1 MENELYQYLKTLS
14 NKQLIKIMEEPQD
27 YTAEAV
33 QVVREIIISRKI
45 STEEE
50 QAIRKEL
57 MTDVFDDYQKKQLFE
72 EKWKPFITLY
82 NLVKQP
88 SLIKQDNYFL
98 LFVMILLSFYYLIF
112 LYERLSF
119 LYYEIRHLQVAGLFF
134 AAINIIQIV
143 STPAVISFLYR
154 KQSIGW
160 ILPVFGKTIELMNV
174 LCFVLNYFGRFHY
187 FNWRA
192 KLNLSLYVLL
202 LSSILICLNYK
213 KTKRILNINSTTQR
227 QTILGG
233 IIIGIVYYLILRKI
247 YQQ

>member
-1 MENELYQYLKTLS
+1 MENELYQYLKSLS
-14 NKQLIKIMEEPQD
+14 NKQLIKIVEEPQD

-33 QVVREIIISRKI
+33 QAIREIIISRRI

-57 MTDVFDDYQKKQLFE
+57 MTDVFDEYQKKQSFE
-72 EKWKPFITLY
+72 EKWKPVITFY

-88 SLIKQDNYFL
+88 SLLKQDNYFL
-98 LFVMILLSFYYLIF
+98 LFVMLLLSFYYLIF
-112 LYERLSF
+112 LYERLSY
-119 LYYEIRHLQVAGLFF
+119 LYYEIRHLQVNGLFF
-134 AAINIIQIV
+134 AAVNIIQLA
-143 STPAVISFLYR
+143 STPFVISFLYK

-160 ILPVFGKTIELMNV
+160 VLPVLGKTIELMNV
-174 LCFVLNYFGRFHY
+174 VCFILNYFGRFYY
-187 FNWRA
+187 FNWRG

-202 LSSILICLNYK
+202 LSSILFCLNYK
-213 KTKRILNINSTTQR
+213 KTKRILNINSATQR

-233 IIIGIVYYLILRKI
+233 VIIGIVYYLILRKI

>member
-14 NKQLIKIMEEPQD
+14 NKQLLKIMEEPDD

-33 QVVREIIISRKI
+33 QAVREIILTRSIT
-45 STEEE
+45 TEEE
-50 QAIRKEL
+50 RAIRKEL
-57 MTDVFDDYQKKQLFE
+57 MTDVFDEYQKKQLFE
-72 EKWKPFITLY
+72 EKWKPVIAIY

-98 LFVMILLSFYYLIF
+98 FFVMVLLSVYYFIF

-119 LYYEIRHLQVAGLFF
+119 LYFEIRHLQLNGLFF
-134 AAINIIQIV
+134 AAINIIQII
-143 STPAVISFLYR
+143 STPVVISFLYR
-154 KQSIGW
+154 KQSLGW
-160 ILPVFGKTIELMNV
+160 ILPVFGKTIELINV
-174 LCFVLNYFGRFHY
+174 LCFVMNFFGRFYY
-187 FNWRA
+187 FTWRA

-202 LSSILICLNYK
+202 LTSILICLNYK
-213 KTKRILNINSTTQR
+213 KTKRILNIDPTTQR

-247 YQQ
+247 YN